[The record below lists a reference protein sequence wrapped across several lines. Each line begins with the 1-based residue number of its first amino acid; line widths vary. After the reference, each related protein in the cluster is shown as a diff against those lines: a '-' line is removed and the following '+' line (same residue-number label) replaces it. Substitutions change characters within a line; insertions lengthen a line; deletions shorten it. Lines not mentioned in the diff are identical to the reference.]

1 MPASRMRRQG
11 ESRSSISSIFSFSSV
26 KAKARLLE
34 SNRASSVAHGSSGN
48 YRLERPRDEP
58 FRPLAPPFR
67 AGPEELFPRAELFLA
82 VRPPDF
88 LPPAFAVDFLAP
100 LFEPRLV
107 LFFFA
112 PADFRPAEVLRPL
125 EALLPPGFF
134 FDPLL
139 AEDVEPPRLPELELL
154 EVERLAPLVEPAPL
168 KLALPLPGLPA
179 VPDEPK
185 PDDPVRPDWL
195 DPAAVLPKPLL
206 PGVVPVRS
214 LAFAPNTMIRV
225 LWSSIGNRPSSLA
238 CFMTP

>member
-1 MPASRMRRQG
+1 MAVPASRMRRQG

-34 SNRASSVAHGSSGN
+34 SNRALSVAHGSSGN

-67 AGPEELFPRAELFLA
+67 ADPEELFPRAELFLA

-112 PADFRPAEVLRPL
+112 PADFRPVVLRPL
-125 EALLPPGFF
+125 EALLPPAFF

-139 AEDVEPPRLPELELL
+139 A
-154 EVERLAPLVEPAPL
+154 
-168 KLALPLPGLPA
+168 
-179 VPDEPK
+179 
-185 PDDPVRPDWL
+185 
-195 DPAAVLPKPLL
+195 
-206 PGVVPVRS
+206 
-214 LAFAPNTMIRV
+214 
-225 LWSSIGNRPSSLA
+225 
-238 CFMTP
+238 